1 MITDNLFSI
10 KGTTALVTGS
20 SRGLGFI
27 FAQGLAE
34 AGATVVLNGTNE
46 VTLGQ
51 AVEEMKRNGYDAHG
65 RAFDIS
71 DSEACAR
78 NIAAIESEIG
88 PIGVLINNAGI
99 QLRRPMHEF
108 DDADWE
114 RIIKVNLSSMY
125 YVSKYVVLGMME
137 RKAGKIINIG
147 SVQSE
152 LGRPTIV
159 PYTVTKGGV
168 KMLTKGMAAEY
179 GKYNIQV
186 NGIGPGYFETE
197 LTRPLVEDKDF
208 NAWLCARTPANRWGD
223 PNELKGAAIFLASAA
238 SSYVNGHMLYV
249 DGGLTACV

>member
-1 MITDNLFSI
+1 MIIDKLFSL
-10 KGTTALVTGS
+10 KGKIALVTGS

-46 VTLGQ
+46 ATLGQ
-51 AVEEMKRNGYDAHG
+51 AVEAMKRDGHDAHG

-71 DSEACAR
+71 DSGACAR
-78 NIAAIESEIG
+78 NITAIESEIG
-88 PIGVLINNAGI
+88 PVGVLINNAGI
-99 QLRRPMHEF
+99 QIRRPMHEF

-114 RIIKVNLSSMY
+114 RIIKINLSSMY
-125 YVSKYVVLGMME
+125 YVSKYVLPGMME

-179 GKYNIQV
+179 GKNNIQV

-223 PNELKGAAIFLASAA
+223 PKELKGAAIFLASEA
-238 SSYVNGHMLYV
+238 SNYVNGHMLYV

>member
-1 MITDNLFSI
+1 MIIDHLFSL
-10 KGTTALVTGS
+10 KGKIAFITGS
-20 SRGLGFI
+20 GRGLGWLY
-27 FAQGLAE
+27 AQGLAE
-34 AGATVVLNGTNE
+34 AGATVVLNDIDETR
-46 VTLGQ
+46 LGP
-51 AVEEMKRNGYDAHG
+51 AVEKLKREGHEAHG

-71 DSEACAR
+71 DSKACSL

-88 PIGVLINNAGI
+88 PIDVLINNAGI
-99 QLRRPMHEF
+99 QIRRPMHEF

-114 RIIKVNLSSMY
+114 RIVRINLSAMY
-125 YVSKYVVLGMME
+125 YVSKYVVPGMIK

-152 LGRPTIV
+152 LGRQTIV
-159 PYTVTKGGV
+159 PYTAAKGGV
-168 KMLTKGMAAEY
+168 KMLTKGMATEY

-197 LTRPLVEDKDF
+197 LTRPLVEDKEF

-223 PNELKGAAIFLASAA
+223 PKELKGAAIFLASAA
-238 SSYVNGHMLYV
+238 SNYVNGHMLYV

>member
-1 MITDNLFSI
+1 MNIEKLFSLRGKI
-10 KGTTALVTGS
+10 ALVTGS
-20 SRGLGFI
+20 SRGLGAV

-34 AGATVVLNGTNE
+34 AGATVVLNGTNKAR
-46 VTLGQ
+46 LGQ
-51 AVEEMKRNGYDAHG
+51 AVEKMKQEGHDAHG

-71 DSEACAR
+71 DSKACAE
-78 NIAAIESEIG
+78 NITAIESEIG
-88 PIGVLINNAGI
+88 PIGVLVNNAGI
-99 QLRRPMHEF
+99 QIRGPMDEF

-114 RIIKVNLSSMY
+114 QIIRINLSSMY
-125 YVSKYVVLGMME
+125 YVSKHVVPGMME
-137 RKAGKIINIG
+137 RKAGKIINVG

-159 PYTVTKGGV
+159 PYTASKGGV

-179 GKYNIQV
+179 GKHNIQV

-223 PNELKGAAIFLASAA
+223 PKELKGAAIFIASD
-238 SSYVNGHMLYV
+238 SSNYVNGHMLYV

>member
-1 MITDNLFSI
+1 MKTDRLFSL
-10 KGTTALVTGS
+10 KGATALVTGS

-46 VTLGQ
+46 VTLGK
-51 AVEEMKRNGYDAHG
+51 AVEEMKRQGHDAHG

-88 PIGVLINNAGI
+88 PIGVLVNNAGI
-99 QLRRPMHEF
+99 TMRGPMHEF

-125 YVSKYVVLGMME
+125 YVSKYVVRGMME

-159 PYTVTKGGV
+159 PYTAAKGGV

-179 GKYNIQV
+179 GRHNIQV
-186 NGIGPGYFETE
+186 NGIGPGYFVTE

-208 NAWLCARTPANRWGD
+208 NAWLCARTPADRWGD
-223 PNELKGAAIFLASAA
+223 PKELKGAAIFLASDA